1 MHSFETL
8 QIKNWSRVSIKIVKG
23 SKITKKW
30 VRETRNLHKEK
41 NIVGLPEHSFEGD
54 KLEIWG
60 VWYYLWEMC
69 RNKSLDGKDGEVDI
83 ATFYVPH
90 NSLEHIDKIP
100 KTFYSANVEWQVV
113 IEANKIRKLSPDFR
127 PLIPMLKWKDNEWIP
142 YNSLNCHI
150 ARKALMF

>member
-8 QIKNWSRVSIKIVKG
+8 QIKNWSRVTIKVVKG

-30 VRETRNLHKEK
+30 AREIRKMHKEN
-41 NIVGLPEHSFEGD
+41 NIAGLPKHSFNGD

-69 RNKSLDGKDGEVDI
+69 RNKSLNGEHNI
-83 ATFYVPH
+83 QTFYVPH
-90 NSLEHIDKIP
+90 NNLEHIDKIP

-113 IEANKIRKLSPDFR
+113 IEANKIRKLSPDHHE
-127 PLIPMLKWKDNEWIP
+127 LIPMLTWKDNKWVP
-142 YNSLNCHI
+142 YHSLNCSV